1 MTSRKFS
8 LALQRMLKK
17 RLTFLLREIA
27 LEGRDGCTLPKAF
40 ELLDTSLERRRK
52 LREDGESNERDEDDT
67 DDEDDE
73 DVDVFDDLDEETGDE
88 EKEEDID
95 DEEKKK
101 KRKVEKLKRL
111 VFQRLVSRSSL
122 AKTSDFDTLES
133 MEMRPPDVYFMVKL
147 PEKCKVNTTEQE
159 ALVEID
165 AAEKFIVRESFDFR
179 KSRRGGGDGANSNI
193 KNSENKASNKS
204 SKKKSKNQL
213 QGRDGDKVDGCLITF
228 EECMDAEIANPIPKL
243 FL

>member
-1 MTSRKFS
+1 MSKREMTSRKFS

-101 KRKVEKLKRL
+101 KREKLR
-111 VFQRLVSRSSL
+111 
-122 AKTSDFDTLES
+122 
-133 MEMRPPDVYFMVKL
+133 
-147 PEKCKVNTTEQE
+147 N
-159 ALVEID
+159 
-165 AAEKFIVRESFDFR
+165 
-179 KSRRGGGDGANSNI
+179 
-193 KNSENKASNKS
+193 
-204 SKKKSKNQL
+204 
-213 QGRDGDKVDGCLITF
+213 
-228 EECMDAEIANPIPKL
+228 
-243 FL
+243 